1 MNLSKLTDSCGII
14 RIAAFDH
21 RDSLA
26 KYVPQEKFGEFKNL
40 LTIIFKDYVTG
51 VLVDPIYGEKSIE
64 TANRNGTSLI
74 LSREESGYTDNPE
87 GRETVLTNIDSRQL
101 KQMGASA
108 IKMLLYYNPDS
119 SSKQKQLYILKQVSD
134 EAHAIELPLVLEPI
148 TYPLTN
154 VDYNKAREIKRTLQE
169 ISQFADILKIEY
181 PTDPENE
188 PLEIAEPHLKEI
200 TQMLKEKPWI
210 LLSRGS
216 MTFETFKSAV
226 SLCLRNGAKGYA
238 VGRAVWQEVK
248 DYQTWEEKENFIR
261 TVGKVRMQELSQLK
275 E

>member
-1 MNLSKLTDSCGII
+1 MDFTRLTDSNGII
-14 RIAAFDH
+14 RIAAYDH

-26 KYVPQEKFGEFKNL
+26 KYVPVERFSDFKNL
-40 LTIIFKDYVTG
+40 LTESFKDYVTG
-51 VLVDPIYGEKSIE
+51 VLVDPVYGEKAIE

-101 KQMGASA
+101 RQMGASA
-108 IKMLLYYNPDS
+108 VKMLLYYNPDS
-119 SSKQKQLYILKQVSD
+119 SSKQKQLDILKQVSD
-134 EAHAIELPLVLEPI
+134 EAHSVDLPLVLEPI

-154 VDYNKAREIKRTLQE
+154 VDYDKAREIKRTLRE
-169 ISQFADILKIEY
+169 VSLFADILKIEF

-188 PLEIAEPHLKEI
+188 PLESAEPYLKEI
-200 TQMLKEKPWI
+200 TQLLQAKPWI

-226 SLCLRNGAKGYA
+226 SLCIRNGSKGYA
-238 VGRAVWQEVK
+238 VGRAVWQETK
-248 DYQTWEEKENFIR
+248 DYQTWEEKETFIK
-261 TVGKVRMQELSQLK
+261 TIGTQRMKELLQILG
-275 E
+275 